1 MGNIHLHDPKK
12 FAIFINDSY
21 YLCLAEDWKNDGP
34 QKVTLKGYSFS
45 GGKTQDFFKVIPI
58 ASSPIEFLETLI
70 EIKSDQDFEL
80 DLKNL
85 FQNVSFKEGDLIGI
99 AKLPT
104 EAEITE
110 FKITEFKRKDAE
122 IARQISLD
130 LNKEKEISTNLTPI
144 AKVLPVSSSKKPSSH
159 LVAKKLSKIA
169 TKELFK
175 PDLITEASKKQ
186 G

>member
-1 MGNIHLHDPKK
+1 MKGIWEV
-12 FAIFINDSY
+12 FARIFTTQS
-21 YLCLAEDWKNDGP
+21 LLSLP
-34 QKVTLKGYSFS
+34 LLKGYSFS

-85 FQNVSFKEGDLIGI
+85 YKNVSFKKGDLIGI

-110 FKITEFKRKDAE
+110 FKIAEFKRKDAE

-130 LNKEKEISTNLTPI
+130 LNKEKEISSNLTPVTKGQLI
-144 AKVLPVSSSKKPSSH
+144 SKCPF
-159 LVAKKLSKIA
+159 VVIVWTKIPTIFFLKISA
-169 TKELFK
+169 LESEKWSNHRIKIIQNIFNTLKS
-175 PDLITEASKKQ
+175 PYNHR
-186 G
+186 